1 MILVTLCSRV
11 IVIEV
16 LVNLFECLHP
26 DFPLPG
32 NHSFLQCLIGFV
44 VIFFRIVWLFWRGL
58 FNDWRKLGL
67 ALFIFCVA
75 VVHVGICLVAHHVFY
90 LADGDVIEVLHHCL
104 VLVLELNLDGSD
116 WDFGSVR
123 LWLWL
128 FNLQMVQ
135 IIWIFVILLANHLVA
150 RIL

>member
-32 NHSFLQCLIGFV
+32 NHSFFQCLIGFV
-44 VIFFRIVWLFWRGL
+44 VIFLRIIWLFWHGL

-75 VVHVGICLVAHHVFY
+75 VVHVGICLVAHHVLD

-104 VLVLELNLDGSD
+104 VLVLELDLDGSD
-116 WDFGSVR
+116 GDFGSVR

-128 FNLQMVQ
+128 FDLQMVQ